1 MDVAKRR
8 LDPEADPG
16 PIRFGTSRPSL
27 RSNPVIAR
35 REGRRALPEGAKR
48 ALEEGRAFG
57 RPPAHDDD
65 NVATLMA
72 WGGEP
77 AVASNANGDTEAAT
91 ASASTMYT
99 RKSRADYDLPPNAL
113 VNART
118 VHELVVGGRCGRSR
132 PWRTGRFPIAR
143 MACSP

>member
-1 MDVAKRR
+1 MGTFKPIPRLENQPFRPGYVSKRPRPKRMDVAKRR

-77 AVASNANGDTEAAT
+77 A
-91 ASASTMYT
+91 
-99 RKSRADYDLPPNAL
+99 
-113 VNART
+113 
-118 VHELVVGGRCGRSR
+118 
-132 PWRTGRFPIAR
+132 
-143 MACSP
+143 